1 MRVEVNKD
9 YSFNEDQYLFKYI
22 DLHKLIYFLNSEKL
36 FFSPLSYF
44 DDPLEGISKKILF
57 DNHSNEYSDDTEENE
72 KNKIFQDD
80 EKKEHYRD
88 YLERVQ
94 QRLFASCWFLGIR
107 ESLAMWESYSNDD
120 SVALRFKPDD
130 LCNIMINRF
139 LEIDEKNF
147 TVMVHGR
154 VEYFKLAP
162 FDPDDVSL
170 KNSRHKY
177 SGFLKDLSYKHE
189 EEFRFLL
196 MRANNNKPFEFYEFS
211 PGSLKELNFNIIA
224 HPSMEDWKF
233 NNIFNILKNSGLENN
248 LIKSEIP
255 TRKQIFKTT

>member
-1 MRVEVNKD
+1 
-9 YSFNEDQYLFKYI
+9 
-22 DLHKLIYFLNSEKL
+22 
-36 FFSPLSYF
+36 
-44 DDPLEGISKKILF
+44 
-57 DNHSNEYSDDTEENE
+57 
-72 KNKIFQDD
+72 
-80 EKKEHYRD
+80 
-88 YLERVQ
+88 
-94 QRLFASCWFLGIR
+94 
-107 ESLAMWESYSNDD
+107 MWESYSNDD

-255 TRKQIFKTT
+255 TRKQIFKTTWI